1 MGVVNLSIF
10 FYDKKQPMNIK
21 EMPIEMNT
29 FTLFQQGNE
38 QAFRRVFEKY
48 QPQIFSRALYFSGQL
63 EEAEEITQEAFVQLY
78 YYREKINAPESIY
91 PFLHRVAK
99 RIAISAFRRKILHD
113 QYELSQRASW
123 DETGPALTQQ
133 LDYRELQQELEKII
147 DELPEQQQR
156 IYRLNKLE
164 DHSYQDIAE
173 QVGLSKNT
181 VRNHLALASKFVRL
195 RLDKIFLFFL

>member
-1 MGVVNLSIF
+1 
-10 FYDKKQPMNIK
+10 MNIK

>member
-1 MGVVNLSIF
+1 L
-10 FYDKKQPMNIK
+10 
-21 EMPIEMNT
+21 
-29 FTLFQQGNE
+29 
-38 QAFRRVFEKY
+38 R
-48 QPQIFSRALYFSGQL
+48 
-63 EEAEEITQEAFVQLY
+63 
-78 YYREKINAPESIY
+78 
-91 PFLHRVAK
+91 
-99 RIAISAFRRKILHD
+99 D
-113 QYELSQRASW
+113 QYELEQHADW
-123 DETGPALTQQ
+123 EEAGQALAQQ

-147 DELPEQQQR
+147 GELPEQQQR